1 MAERKERAPIKNKNG
16 RGAERVCSVL
26 LMNRIPGW
34 HQRRR
39 GERGAT
45 ALEFAMIAP
54 FYFLLLIGTIET
66 SMVMFAQHVL
76 ENASATASRTGKTG
90 YVSPTLNQQ
99 QTIMAA
105 VDRMAGFLMDKNKIA
120 VSSKAYK
127 SFSGIGTGE
136 QFVDANMNNHWD
148 PGENY
153 TDSNGNG
160 QYDTDIGTTGYG
172 TAGDIVVYTI
182 TYPWPIMTPAMQ
194 HFLGEDGILNLRSR
208 IVVKN
213 EPF

>member
-1 MAERKERAPIKNKNG
+1 M
-16 RGAERVCSVL
+16 CSVL
-26 LMNRIPGW
+26 LLNRVPGRYL
-34 HQRRR
+34 QRRR

-54 FYFLLLIGTIET
+54 FYFLLLIGIIET

-90 YVSPTLNQQ
+90 YVSPTKTQQ

-120 VSSKAYK
+120 VSSLAYK

-160 QYDTDIGTTGYG
+160 QYDSDIGTTGYG

-182 TYPWPIMTPAMQ
+182 TYPWPIMTPAMK